1 MACVSTARLSVLING
16 SPTSEFT
23 ASRRLRQG
31 DPLSLFLFC
40 LVVEGISIFISR
52 SLKMGALYGMDST
65 GIKDIHHL

>member
-1 MACVSTARLSVLING
+1 MKFGARWRKWIMACVSTARLSVLING

-40 LVVEGISIFISR
+40 LVVEGI
-52 SLKMGALYGMDST
+52 
-65 GIKDIHHL
+65 